1 MKTKQYVSPVLN
13 LKEVSS
19 EDILNTSSEIV
30 EEENELLLDASTLY
44 SSLF

>member
-1 MKTKQYVSPVLN
+1 MKREKYVSPLLN

-30 EEENELLLDASTLY
+30 EEEKELLLDC
-44 SSLF
+44 SSLYGALL